1 MRPSL
6 RGRLFAPLSA
16 DGRPPPATQ
25 PAAPPAAQPAASL
38 RRRLF
43 ALLAAAVLL
52 AWGATALFTYLDAR
66 REIGEM
72 LDARLVQA
80 AELVAVQVEHAEDID
95 GAPRQLREVADTML
109 QVWRDDGTLLLR
121 SSGAPLERLGAQRD
135 GHADAR
141 IGAERYRIY
150 SRWDEAGRLNVR
162 VGERHAVRAALAESV
177 ASHLLHPLYFAVPA
191 LGVLIWLSV
200 GVGLAPLARFARE
213 VERRAPDRLEPL
225 ELDGT
230 PREVLPLQGALN
242 ALFARLRVSLEH
254 ERRFTADAAH
264 ELRTPLAGIK
274 TQAQV
279 ARAARDADQRER
291 ALGQVVSGADRAA
304 HLVDQLLVL
313 ARLDPQTAPGER
325 RRVGLAAL
333 ARECVAVLAPEA
345 LRKGVDLGLD
355 ARDEG
360 PVQGDATL
368 LAILLRNLVDN
379 AVRYTPPGGRAD
391 VEILRSG
398 DEVSVRITDTGP
410 GIAAQV
416 REQVFERFYRVLGSG
431 EAGSGLGLSIVRRIA
446 DLHRA
451 SITLDDAAG
460 GRGLAVTVRFAA
472 AGD

>member
-1 MRPSL
+1 VRPSL

-43 ALLAAAVLL
+43 ALLATAVLL

-95 GAPRQLREVADTML
+95 GAPRQLREVADTLL

-121 SSGAPLERLGAQRD
+121 SSDAPQERLGAQRD

-141 IGAERYRIY
+141 IGGERYRIY

-213 VERRAPDRLEPL
+213 LERRAPDRLEPL

-230 PREVLPLQGALN
+230 PREVLPLQAALN

-264 ELRTPLAGIK
+264 ELRTPLAAIK

-398 DEVSVRITDTGP
+398 DEVSVRVTDTGP

-416 REQVFERFYRVLGSG
+416 RDQVFERFYRVLGSG

>member
-25 PAAPPAAQPAASL
+25 AAAPPAAQPAASL

-66 REIGEM
+66 REIGAM
-72 LDARLVQA
+72 LDARLAQA
-80 AELVAVQVEHAEDID
+80 AELVAVQVEHAQD
-95 GAPRQLREVADTML
+95 GDGTPRQLREVADTL
-109 QVWRDDGTLLLR
+109 VQVWRHDGTLLLR
-121 SSGAPLERLGAQRD
+121 SSGAPQERLGPQRD

-141 IGAERYRIY
+141 IGGERYRIY
-150 SRWDEAGRLNVR
+150 SGWDEAGRFNIR
-162 VGERHAVRAALAESV
+162 IGERYAVREALAESV

-230 PREVLPLQGALN
+230 PREVLPLQTALN
-242 ALFARLRVSLEH
+242 ALFARLRLSLER

-264 ELRTPLAGIK
+264 ELRTPLAAIK

-291 ALGQVVSGADRAA
+291 ALGNVVAGADRAA
-304 HLVDQLLVL
+304 RLVEQLLVL
-313 ARLDPQTAPGER
+313 ARLDPQTAPGEQR
-325 RRVGLAAL
+325 HVGLSAL
-333 ARECVAVLAPEA
+333 ARECVALLAAEA
-345 LRKGVDLGLD
+345 LRKGVDLGLE
-355 ARDEG
+355 AHDEG
-360 PVQGDATL
+360 LVQGDATL
-368 LAILLRNLVDN
+368 LAVLLRNLVDN
-379 AVRYTPPGGRAD
+379 AVRYTPPGGRVD
-391 VEILRSG
+391 VEVARSG
-398 DEVSVRITDTGP
+398 DEVSVRVTDTGP

-416 REQVFERFYRVLGSG
+416 RDQVFERFYRVLGSG
-431 EAGSGLGLSIVRRIA
+431 ETGSGLGLSIVRRIA

-460 GRGLAVTVRFAA
+460 GCGLAVTVRFAA